1 MRIMKLPEEYIYESM
16 DTELQQS
23 LIFLRHNVK
32 TACMSDVIENAFM
45 AQVMGPCNN
54 YKVEEYT
61 LGALDH

>member
-1 MRIMKLPEEYIYESM
+1 M

-32 TACMSDVIENAFM
+32 TACMSDVEENAFM
-45 AQVMGPCNN
+45 AQVTEPCNN
-54 YKVEEYT
+54 YHKVEDCT